1 MERSVKR
8 LMEDRE
14 KRREENIKKYMEQLT
29 HESTPY
35 RLRAVEALGAC
46 ADPRAVDPLV
56 TALSDPENEVRWVVT
71 QALGRLQDD
80 RAVEPLL
87 PLLTEP
93 DRWARRGA
101 AWALG
106 EIGDPRAVEPLLP
119 LLVDEKKDVRVV
131 VADALGKLSDVRVT
145 GILSDALDIE
155 EEPEVR
161 TAIRRALRE
170 ITGEM
175 WF

>member
-14 KRREENIKKYMEQLT
+14 KRREENIKKYIEQLT

-56 TALSDPENEVRWVVT
+56 TALNDPENEVRWVVT
-71 QALGRLQDD
+71 QALGKLRDD
-80 RAVEPLL
+80 
-87 PLLTEP
+87 
-93 DRWARRGA
+93 
-101 AWALG
+101 
-106 EIGDPRAVEPLLP
+106 RAVEPLLP

>member
-14 KRREENIKKYMEQLT
+14 KRREENIKKYIEQLT

-56 TALSDPENEVRWVVT
+56 TALNDPENEVRWVVT
-71 QALGRLQDD
+71 QALGRLRDD
-80 RAVEPLL
+80 
-87 PLLTEP
+87 
-93 DRWARRGA
+93 
-101 AWALG
+101 
-106 EIGDPRAVEPLLP
+106 RAVEPLLP

>member
-14 KRREENIKKYMEQLT
+14 KRREENIKKYIEQLA

-56 TALSDPENEVRWVVT
+56 TALNDPENEVRWVVT
-71 QALGRLQDD
+71 QALGRLRDD
-80 RAVEPLL
+80 RAVGPLL
-87 PLLTEP
+87 LLTEP

-106 EIGDPRAVEPLLP
+106 RSGIHGHRAPPP

-131 VADALGKLSDVRVT
+131 VADALGKRAMRVT

-155 EEPEVR
+155 EEPESQNSDS
-161 TAIRRALRE
+161 ARAP
-170 ITGEM
+170 
-175 WF
+175 